1 VLEKMNKF
9 LVLIIIAVYVQKQS
23 LAQLQGQGRI
33 DSLLGQLPKANEDTN
48 KVKLLIDLS
57 HTCYSIDPDK
67 GISFGKHGLALAQK
81 LNWKKGMGNACRTI
95 AGNYG
100 YGKSDYAP
108 ALRYSLQALQQFTE
122 IGDKLGTER

>member
-48 KVKLLIDLS
+48 KVKLLIDL
-57 HTCYSIDPDK
+57 IPVIPLIPIK
-67 GISFGKHGLALAQK
+67 V
-81 LNWKKGMGNACRTI
+81 
-95 AGNYG
+95 
-100 YGKSDYAP
+100 
-108 ALRYSLQALQQFTE
+108 
-122 IGDKLGTER
+122 